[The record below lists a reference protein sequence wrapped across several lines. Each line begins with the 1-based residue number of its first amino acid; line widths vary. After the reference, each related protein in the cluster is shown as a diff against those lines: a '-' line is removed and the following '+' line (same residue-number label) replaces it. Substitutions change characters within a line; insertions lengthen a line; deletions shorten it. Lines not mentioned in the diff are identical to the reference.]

1 MGMITFQ
8 FSIIVLLTSVC
19 LLLLRRMHKVLVAQP
34 APLECQELGRAS
46 CTADVSQ
53 RAVPWAPWK
62 GSPQLGAECLCPSLA
77 LITRGAKTPDGEYS
91 GCGFTGELWLKVFS
105 FHPSRG
111 PGIATG
117 LAFPGFSLLSCSPLL
132 LVALLSVLGE
142 GSLRR

>member
-105 FHPSRG
+105 CSLSIPPEDQGLPQGSPSLG
-111 PGIATG
+111 SVCCP
-117 LAFPGFSLLSCSPLL
+117 
-132 LVALLSVLGE
+132 ALLFFWWLSFLCSGKA
-142 GSLRR
+142 R